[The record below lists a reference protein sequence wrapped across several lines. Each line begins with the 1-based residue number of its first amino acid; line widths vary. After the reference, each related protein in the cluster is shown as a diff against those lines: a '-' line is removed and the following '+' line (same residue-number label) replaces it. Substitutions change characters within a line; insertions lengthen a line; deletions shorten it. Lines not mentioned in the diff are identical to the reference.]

1 MSSYWEKFS
10 VFINEKTL
18 RERALIML
26 VMVVLVYGLC
36 DLLFM
41 GALLDFSSRQS
52 SQLASLQQSNS
63 DAQREIENLMALL
76 SGSREAT
83 RRERQQLSDK
93 LTKIDAELSSA
104 ASGFVPATLMPKV
117 LEEMLIATR
126 QLTLIKLENIP
137 VEMVAGNSDPDVAGD
152 EDSTQLYRHGV
163 EMQLQGGYLA
173 TLEYLKQLE
182 QLQWRFQWQ
191 ALQFEVDEY
200 PTGMVTLE
208 VYTYSTEK
216 DWLGV

>member
-10 VFINEKTL
+10 VFVNEKTL
-18 RERALIML
+18 RERAIIML

>member
-10 VFINEKTL
+10 VFVNEKTL
-18 RERALIML
+18 RERAIIML
-26 VMVVLVYGLC
+26 AMVVLVYGLC

-41 GALLDFSSRQS
+41 GALLDNSSRQS

-117 LEEMLIATR
+117 LGGMLSATR

-137 VEMVAGNSDPDVAGD
+137 VEMVAGNSDQDVAGD